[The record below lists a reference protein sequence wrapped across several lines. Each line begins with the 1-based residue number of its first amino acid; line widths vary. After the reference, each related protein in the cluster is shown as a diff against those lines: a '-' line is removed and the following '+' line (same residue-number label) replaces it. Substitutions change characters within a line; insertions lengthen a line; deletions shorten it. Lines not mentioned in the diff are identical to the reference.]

1 MLIHRSVLNSVQC
14 LTCVNIVAENEAD
27 TALLDAALECQP
39 DGRSDS
45 EPVVAM
51 VR

>member
-1 MLIHRSVLNSVQC
+1 MLMYRSVLVSVQC
-14 LTCVNIVAENEAD
+14 LTCVNVVAENEAD
-27 TALLDAALECQP
+27 AALLNTALECQA